1 MFELYR
7 NNNFSPILACSEKNY
22 YNLRTKDYSYL
33 LPVTKTGMTLLYIL
47 YIYLIDASHAESS
60 EKIMLIPLFQSK

>member
-22 YNLRTKDYSYL
+22 YKLRTKDNSYL
-33 LPVTKTGMTLLYIL
+33 LPVTKTVMMLLCE
-47 YIYLIDASHAESS
+47 YLIDAPYAESS